1 MTLHPALQSMRIP
14 KRDAVVISGIMC
26 PVRIVGK
33 PGMRMSHIC
42 DDTICPPSGSIA
54 DIGDEVRR
62 FLRHGAPLV
71 RRIEVAP
78 VSAMA
83 WVGSTIIPRARW
95 CAASESAGIVFDVTT
110 VTLSLLSS
118 SEEVVAE
125 NKYLVG
131 YGDLR

>member
-1 MTLHPALQSMRIP
+1 
-14 KRDAVVISGIMC
+14 MC
-26 PVRIVGK
+26 
-33 PGMRMSHIC
+33 
-42 DDTICPPSGSIA
+42 DETIFRPSGSVT

-62 FLRHGAPLV
+62 LLRHGAPLV
-71 RRIEVAP
+71 KKIDVAP

-83 WVGSTIIPRARW
+83 WAGLTIIPRAR
-95 CAASESAGIVFDVTT
+95 CVASESAGVVFNVTT
-110 VTLSLLSS
+110 VTSSSLSS